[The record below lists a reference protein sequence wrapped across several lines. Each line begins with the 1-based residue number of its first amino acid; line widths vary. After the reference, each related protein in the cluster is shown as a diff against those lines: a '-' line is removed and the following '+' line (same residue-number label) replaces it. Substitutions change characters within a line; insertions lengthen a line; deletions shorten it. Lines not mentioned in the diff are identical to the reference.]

1 MPIATTRP
9 ACAAGCSRSD
19 KSAVRQGQRRRS
31 IVLQCLNSISKPGNR
46 WVDVVARAPSNSNI
60 EPGNPERRR
69 KYSQRIHVRKLKCDA
84 ARDRHD
90 KIGSCDN
97 GGPCQEM
104 GQCDRD
110 ATPTAEALERT
121 IHHPRDPAARRDQ
134 HMSFFKELV

>member
-46 WVDVVARAPSNSNI
+46 WVDVVARAPSNSDV
-60 EPGNPERRR
+60 EPGNPKRRR
-69 KYSQRIHVRKLKCDA
+69 KYSQRIHLRKPERDA
-84 ARDRHD
+84 AWDRHD
-90 KIGSCDN
+90 KIGPCNN

-104 GQCDRD
+104 GQSDRH
-110 ATPTAEALERT
+110 ATRTTEALEWT

-134 HMSFFKELV
+134 HMSFVKELV